1 MKASN
6 WIVIVTV
13 TFAIAFIL
21 GYVTAQ
27 KVTLKSTEVLD
38 PDNILIT
45 NAPAVN
51 ALTAIK
57 TQSNT
62 AAIPSL
68 NSTHNSPRTMDD
80 IIAEIDTLLV
90 MIGDSPNQNSLMIKL
105 FTLLEPLSADELIA
119 LAPSLENKNE
129 SQLKI
134 LNQIIIAQLIEKAP
148 DKALAFAQRYNPMPD
163 SPYYLAAIKAQIA
176 EKKPELGFEYL
187 DQTLALANE
196 DTDLSANSILINA
209 LAKADLKQLVR
220 TLAKFQDKG
229 VKLENSLS
237 SIAYGLETNDEHLS
251 LFNELRQL
259 NDMSI
264 LSSVIHRWVK
274 ISPQAVFDRLHD
286 IEDIAEREKLTDS
299 AFFSWMYDTPEVA
312 ADYHLAR
319 TSNKL
324 EMLKEIMQTWP
335 SKKASNAL
343 TWLSAQSDIDTNRY
357 KIDYLKR
364 LSYSDPKFVQSH
376 LYDINL
382 NDQEKIGFY
391 QSLYKGFKNKSSA
404 DAEQFLNTLTFKDEV
419 LGISTEKEQPTDNRI
434 TRINQAFSKYFDFKY
449 DKAFALA
456 TDDDGDYAYSYVV
469 NKPSQHE
476 ANQLALSG
484 CEQRRHKHKVD
495 NECQIY
501 AEGDVIIFNL
511 TP

>member
-1 MKASN
+1 MKVSN
-6 WIVIVTV
+6 WIVTVTV
-13 TFAIAFIL
+13 TFVIAFII
-21 GYVTAQ
+21 GYITNQQLA
-27 KVTLKSTEVLD
+27 LKSIEVVD
-38 PDNILIT
+38 PNNIPIT
-45 NAPAVN
+45 TIASVN
-51 ALTAIK
+51 KVSAIE

-62 AAIPSL
+62 AAIPSS
-68 NSTHNSPRTMDD
+68 NSPHNTPRTMDD
-80 IIAEIDTLLV
+80 IYAEIDKLLI
-90 MIGDSPNQNSLMIKL
+90 MIDGSPNQSSLMIKL
-105 FTLLEPLSADELIA
+105 FAILEPLSTDVLIA
-119 LAPSLENKNE
+119 LAPSLQNNNE

-176 EKKPELGFEYL
+176 KKEPELGFEYL
-187 DQTLALANE
+187 DQMLALADE
-196 DTDLSANSILINA
+196 DTDLSTNSILINA
-209 LAKADLKQLVR
+209 LAKADVKQLVR

-237 SIAYGLETNDEHLS
+237 TIAFGLETNDEHLS

-264 LSSVIHRWVK
+264 LSSVIINWVK
-274 ISPQAVFDRLHD
+274 TSPSAVFDRLNE
-286 IEDIAEREKLTDS
+286 IEDSAERKKLSDT
-299 AFFSWMYDTPEVA
+299 AFHYWMYDTPEAA

-319 TSNKL
+319 ASNKFK
-324 EMLKEIMQTWP
+324 MLKEIMQTWP
-335 SKKASNAL
+335 GKKASNAL
-343 TWLSAQSDIDTNRY
+343 TWISAQNDIDTNRY

-364 LSYSDPKFVQSH
+364 LSYSDPRFVQSH

-391 QSLYKGFKNKSSA
+391 QSLYKGFKSKSSD
-404 DAEQFLNTLTFKDEV
+404 DAEQFLNTLAFKDEV
-419 LGISTEKEQPTDNRI
+419 LGISTEKEQPADNRI
-434 TRINQAFSKYFDFKY
+434 TKINQAFSKYFDFKY

-456 TDDDGDYAYSYVV
+456 TGDNGTYAYSYVV
-469 NKPSQHE
+469 NKTSQNE
-476 ANQLALSG
+476 ANQLALSR

-495 NECQIY
+495 NECKIY